1 MPSRFIDTEQ
11 ARESLLTFI
20 RNQPLKFTVRIT
32 KGGART
38 SRQNRLFHQYLI
50 DITRQMQTESHEWWR
65 GYSKLH
71 IGVPILRRE
80 DETFRE
86 EYDKTVRPLPYETKI
101 RCMMEPIALPVTSR
115 FTTVLMKEFLDEMH
129 RHFSEQGIELTDP
142 DALRYSGLEA
152 R

>member
-129 RHFSEQGIELTDP
+129 RHFSEQGIFLTDP
-142 DALRYSGLEA
+142 DELRFAGLGA

>member
-101 RCMMEPIALPVTSR
+101 RCMMEPISLPVTSR

>member
-20 RNQPLKFTVRIT
+20 RNQPLKFTVMIT

-142 DALRYSGLEA
+142 DALRYSGLEV